1 MSDETTPATEAV
13 EARDRFTFFR
23 SFFDAAEY
31 VPPEARLEYYETLI
45 RFGLFGEEPER
56 VNPAYGQ
63 AWLNARPVL
72 SKGRV
77 RAAVGRKGGEGNAGN
92 PRPWQSKPKAN
103 PKQDESKPK
112 GIGIGEGIGEGE
124 GSGGNPGGVA
134 AVPSPSS
141 KSKAN
146 AEAVAA
152 FESFWAAWPRKVAR
166 KGALRA
172 WAAAWKSGTISAAT
186 LPAILDAVRRAAASK
201 DWTDEGGRFIPHAA
215 TWIKGERWND
225 APTPA
230 TATPPVAEMQ
240 HTVPAIWAARDSGGW

>member
-1 MSDETTPATEAV
+1 MSDETTPAAEAV

-23 SFFDAAEY
+23 SFFEAAEY
-31 VPPEARLEYYETLI
+31 VPREARLEYYETLI

-77 RAAVGRKGGEGNAGN
+77 RAAVGKKGGEGNAGN
-92 PRPWQSKPKAN
+92 PRPWQRKSRAKPEQPEAN
-103 PKQDESKPK
+103 PER
-112 GIGIGEGIGEGE
+112 IGIGEGVGEGE
-124 GSGGNPGGVA
+124 GSGGNLGGAA

-141 KSKAN
+141 KSRAN

-152 FESFWAAWPRKVAR
+152 FESFWAAWPCKVAR

-240 HTVPAIWAARDSGGW
+240 HAVPSIWAARDSGGW